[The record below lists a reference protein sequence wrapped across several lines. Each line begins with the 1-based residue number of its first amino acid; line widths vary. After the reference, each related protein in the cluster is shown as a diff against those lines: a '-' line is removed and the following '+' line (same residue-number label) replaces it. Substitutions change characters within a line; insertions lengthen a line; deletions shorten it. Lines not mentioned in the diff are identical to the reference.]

1 MTNTISAQEWLEVIK
16 GEYLDGFVR
25 DGGSS
30 IKFAVPVKKALAP
43 LVKSRLQDIGSLLDY
58 LVVCVDSGDTR
69 VHMPQEIFFRIA
81 QQVDWRLLARRV
93 VLRLSRDAGYLTDMI
108 DPQTESPVVQAI
120 GAANSVD
127 ESLVRMEL
135 RMPLFQAVAQNPGM
149 SRDFRMAMTQLCLAE
164 LGGGAQN
171 HQGEEL
177 IEWLSGR
184 NRRVS
189 SVRRYSIYNSIVRTN
204 ARHFLESLF
213 NWVKFVG
220 YSGTLVL
227 LDNCRVTLRRN
238 PRDGRFYY
246 SRPAT
251 MDHYELMRE
260 LIDSTDR
267 LEGVLMVVLAD
278 EDFLDQEL
286 RGKGFFIYQA
296 LYARISDEVQD
307 RNQVNPFSTLV
318 RLADTIVQE

>member
-1 MTNTISAQEWLEVIK
+1 MTSTICVEEWLEVIK
-16 GEYLDGFVR
+16 DEYLDGFVR

-30 IKFAVPVKKALAP
+30 IKFLVPVKEALAP
-43 LVKSRLQDIGSLLDY
+43 LVKSRLDDIGSSLDY
-58 LVVCVDSGDTR
+58 LVVCVESGGTR

-81 QQVDWRLLARRV
+81 QQVDWRLMARRV
-93 VLRLSRDAGYLTDMI
+93 ILRLCEDLPYQTNTI
-108 DPQTESPVVQAI
+108 DPVADTPILGAI
-120 GAANSVD
+120 SAANDVE
-127 ESLVRMEL
+127 ESQVALDLRR
-135 RMPLFQAVAQNPGM
+135 RMPRAVTQNREM
-149 SRDFRMAMTQLCLAE
+149 SRDFRLAMTHLCLAE
-164 LGGGAQN
+164 MDGDAESQ
-171 HQGEEL
+171 QGEEL
-177 IEWLSGR
+177 IEWLTGR

-189 SVRRYSIYNSIVRTN
+189 NVRRYSIYNSIVRTN

-220 YSGTLVL
+220 YAGTLIL
-227 LDNCRVTLRRN
+227 LDNSRVTLRRN
-238 PRDGRFYY
+238 PRDGLFFY

-307 RNQVNPFSTLV
+307 RNQANPFSTLV
-318 RLADTIVQE
+318 RLTDTTVQE

>member
-1 MTNTISAQEWLEVIK
+1 MTNTISVPEWLEVIE

-30 IKFAVPVKKALAP
+30 IKFVVPVKEALAP
-43 LVKSRLQDIGSLLDY
+43 LVKNRLHDIGSRLDY

-81 QQVDWRLLARRV
+81 QQVDWRLLARRA
-93 VLRLSRDAGYLTDMI
+93 VLRLSREAGYLTDMI
-108 DPQTESPVVQAI
+108 DPRTGLPIVHTI
-120 GAANSVD
+120 GTANSVD

-135 RMPLFQAVAQNPGM
+135 RMPLFRTVAQNADM
-149 SRDFRMAMTQLCLAE
+149 SRDFRMAMTHLCLAE
-164 LGGGAQN
+164 MGGGAESQ
-171 HQGEEL
+171 QGEEL
-177 IEWLSGR
+177 IEWLTGR

-189 SVRRYSIYNSIVRTN
+189 SVRRYSIFNTIARTN

-213 NWVKFVG
+213 NWLRLVG
-220 YSGTLVL
+220 YAGTLVL
-227 LDNCRVTLRRN
+227 LDNRRVTLRRN
-238 PRDGRFYY
+238 PRDGLFFY

-260 LIDSTDR
+260 LIDGTDR

-278 EDFLDQEL
+278 EDFLDPEL

-296 LYARISDEVQD
+296 LHARISDEVHD
-307 RNQVNPFSTLV
+307 RNQGNPFSTLV
-318 RLADTIVQE
+318 RLADTAVQE

>member
-1 MTNTISAQEWLEVIK
+1 MTNTISAQEWLGVIK

-30 IKFAVPVKKALAP
+30 IKFAVPVKEGMAS
-43 LVKSRLQDIGSLLDY
+43 LVKNRLQEIGSGLDY

-93 VLRLSRDAGYLTDMI
+93 ILRLCEDLPYQTNAI
-108 DPQTESPVVQAI
+108 DPITGIPILEAISTANDVEESQV
-120 GAANSVD
+120 
-127 ESLVRMEL
+127 SLDL
-135 RMPLFQAVAQNPGM
+135 RRRLPMAVTQNRGM
-149 SRDFRMAMTQLCLAE
+149 ARDFRMAMTHLCLAE
-164 LGGGAQN
+164 MDGGAQRQ
-171 HQGEEL
+171 QGEEL
-177 IEWLSGR
+177 IEWLTGR

-189 SVRRYSIYNSIVRTN
+189 SVRRYSIYNSVVRTN

-220 YSGTLVL
+220 YAGTLVL
-227 LDNCRVTLRRN
+227 LDDGRVALRRN
-238 PRDGRFYY
+238 PKDGLLFY

-278 EDFLDQEL
+278 EDFLDTEL

-307 RNQVNPFSTLV
+307 RNQGNPLSTLV
-318 RLADTIVQE
+318 RLADTAAQE

>member
-1 MTNTISAQEWLEVIK
+1 MTSTICVQEWLEVIK

-30 IKFAVPVKKALAP
+30 IKFAVPVKESLAP
-43 LVKSRLQDIGSLLDY
+43 LLKTRLQGIGSGLDY
-58 LVVCVDSGDTR
+58 LVVRVDSGDTR

-81 QQVDWRLLARRV
+81 QQVDWRLMARRV
-93 VLRLSRDAGYLTDMI
+93 ILRLCEDLPYQTNTI
-108 DPQTESPVVQAI
+108 DPAADTPILAAI
-120 GAANSVD
+120 SAANDVEESQVD
-127 ESLVRMEL
+127 LDLRR
-135 RMPLFQAVAQNPGM
+135 RMPGAVTQNREM
-149 SRDFRMAMTQLCLAE
+149 SRDFRLAMTHLCLAE
-164 LGGGAQN
+164 MDRGAQSQ
-171 HQGEEL
+171 QGEEL
-177 IEWLSGR
+177 IEWLTGR

-204 ARHFLESLF
+204 ARHILESLF

-220 YSGTLVL
+220 YAGTLVL
-227 LDNCRVTLRRN
+227 LDNGRVTLRRN
-238 PRDGRFYY
+238 PRDGQFFY

-267 LEGVLMVVLAD
+267 LEGVLMVVLAN
-278 EDFLDQEL
+278 EDFLDPEL

-307 RNQVNPFSTLV
+307 RNQGNPFSTLV
-318 RLADTIVQE
+318 RLADTAV

>member
-1 MTNTISAQEWLEVIK
+1 MTSAIYAQEWLEVIK
-16 GEYLDGFVR
+16 SEYLDGFVR

-30 IKFAVPVKKALAP
+30 IKFLVPVKEALGP
-43 LVKSRLQDIGSLLDY
+43 LVKSRLQDVGSGLDY
-58 LVVCVDSGDTR
+58 LVVHVDSGDTR

-81 QQVDWRLLARRV
+81 QQVDWRLLARRLI
-93 VLRLSRDAGYLTDMI
+93 LRLCQDLPYQTNAI
-108 DPQTESPVVQAI
+108 DPVADTPILGAI
-120 GAANSVD
+120 SAANDVE
-127 ESLVRMEL
+127 ESQVALDLRR
-135 RMPLFQAVAQNPGM
+135 RMPGAVTQNREM
-149 SRDFRMAMTQLCLAE
+149 SRDFRLAMTHLCLAE
-164 LGGGAQN
+164 MDGGAQSR
-171 HQGEEL
+171 QGEEL
-177 IEWLSGR
+177 IDWLTGR

-213 NWVKFVG
+213 NWVKYVG
-220 YSGTLVL
+220 YAGTLVL
-227 LDNCRVTLRRN
+227 LDNRRVTLRRN
-238 PRDGRFYY
+238 PRDGLFFY

-278 EDFLDQEL
+278 EDFLDPEL

-307 RNQVNPFSTLV
+307 RNRGNPFATLV
-318 RLADTIVQE
+318 RLVDATVQE

>member
-1 MTNTISAQEWLEVIK
+1 
-16 GEYLDGFVR
+16 
-25 DGGSS
+25 
-30 IKFAVPVKKALAP
+30 
-43 LVKSRLQDIGSLLDY
+43 
-58 LVVCVDSGDTR
+58 
-69 VHMPQEIFFRIA
+69 MPQEIFFRIA

-93 VLRLSRDAGYLTDMI
+93 VLRLSRDVGYLTDMI
-108 DPQTESPVVQAI
+108 DPRTESPILQAI
-120 GAANSVD
+120 GIANSVE

-135 RMPLFQAVAQNPGM
+135 RMPLFRTVAQNSNM
-149 SRDFRMAMTQLCLAE
+149 SRDFRMAMTHLCLSE
-164 LGGGAQN
+164 IGGA
-171 HQGEEL
+171 GLSEGAEL
-177 IEWLSGR
+177 IEWLAGR

-204 ARHFLESLF
+204 ARHFLESLL

-220 YSGTLVL
+220 YAGTLVL
-227 LDNCRVTLRRN
+227 LDDCRVTLRRN
-238 PRDGRFYY
+238 PRDGLFFY

-278 EDFLDQEL
+278 EGFLDLEL

-296 LYARISDEVQD
+296 LYARIGDEVQD
-307 RNQVNPFSTLV
+307 RNQANPCSTLV
-318 RLADTIVQE
+318 RLADSTILE

>member
-1 MTNTISAQEWLEVIK
+1 MTNTLSVREWLEVIK
-16 GEYLDGFVR
+16 SEYLDGFVR

-30 IKFAVPVKKALAP
+30 IKFVVPVKEALAP
-43 LVKSRLQDIGSLLDY
+43 LVKGQLKDIGSRLDY
-58 LVVCVDSGDTR
+58 LVVSVDSGDTR

-93 VLRLSRDAGYLTDMI
+93 VLRLSSDAGYLTDLI
-108 DPQTESPVVQAI
+108 DPQTELPIVHAI

-135 RMPLFQAVAQNPGM
+135 RMPLFRAVTQNSDM
-149 SRDFRMAMTQLCLAE
+149 SRDFRMAMTHLCLAE
-164 LGGGAQN
+164 MGGGAESQ
-171 HQGEEL
+171 QGEEL
-177 IEWLSGR
+177 IEWLTGR

-189 SVRRYSIYNSIVRTN
+189 SVRRYSIYNTIVRTN

-220 YSGTLVL
+220 YAGTLVL

-238 PRDGRFYY
+238 PRDGLFFY

-267 LEGVLMVVLAD
+267 LGGVLMVVLAD
-278 EDFLDQEL
+278 EDFLDTEL

-307 RNQVNPFSTLV
+307 RNQGNPFSTLV
-318 RLADTIVQE
+318 RLADTTVQE

>member
-16 GEYLDGFVR
+16 DEYLDGFVR

-30 IKFAVPVKKALAP
+30 IKFVVPVKEALAP
-43 LVKSRLQDIGSLLDY
+43 LIKTRLQEIGSDLDY
-58 LVVCVDSGDTR
+58 LVVRVDSGDTR

-93 VLRLSRDAGYLTDMI
+93 VLRLSKDAGYLTDMI
-108 DPQTESPVVQAI
+108 DPRTESPILQAI
-120 GAANSVD
+120 GIANSVD

-135 RMPLFQAVAQNPGM
+135 RMPLFRAVAQNSSM
-149 SRDFRMAMTQLCLAE
+149 SRDFRMAMTHLCLAE
-164 LGGGAQN
+164 IGGA
-171 HQGEEL
+171 GLSEGAEL
-177 IEWLSGR
+177 IEWLTGR

-204 ARHFLESLF
+204 ARHFLESLL

-227 LDNCRVTLRRN
+227 LDNSRVALRRN
-238 PRDGRFYY
+238 PRDGRLFY

-278 EDFLDQEL
+278 EGFLDLEL

-296 LYARISDEVQD
+296 LYARIGDEVQD
-307 RNQVNPFSTLV
+307 RNQANPFATLV
-318 RLADTIVQE
+318 RLADSTILE